1 MATVPVENTVEIPP
15 LPLLR
20 PAPPDIASLKEAGD
34 IDRLTR
40 LLSHPD
46 PGVQWQAA
54 EALAGLGK
62 PATRSLLGELD
73 HPDPEVRLGV
83 IEALGDIGDPSVV
96 PALVQ
101 LLGGEKSSE
110 VRWAV
115 TLALGNTG
123 DPAAIPPLAQA
134 LRDPDKYVRFGAAM
148 ALGKL
153 GWEPA
158 GEDRAFLLIAR
169 QEWDSLPA
177 LGASATHPLLQATRD
192 RDPAIR
198 ARAVDLLGALGDA
211 RGADA
216 CDLVL
221 RDPDS
226 EVRWRAFLAL
236 PRCGIP
242 LMHLPLGLV
251 RRQRAWKSPA
261 VAALLN
267 LFFLGLGY
275 SYLERW
281 YGLVIFQVNMTLVV
295 LASLVVGPSYPY
307 LASYAVSALFA
318 VQTWFLANR
327 LVAERMG

>member
-1 MATVPVENTVEIPP
+1 MEFRPP
-15 LPLLR
+15 PLLR
-20 PAPPDIASLKEAGD
+20 PAPPDIPALRDAGD
-34 IDRLTR
+34 IDGLIG

-46 PGVQWQAA
+46 PGVQEQAA
-54 EALAGLGK
+54 RALATLGEW
-62 PATRSLLGELD
+62 ATRYLLGELD
-73 HPDPEVRLGV
+73 HFDPKVRLGIV
-83 IEALGDIGDPSVV
+83 EALGDIGDPSAV
-96 PALVQ
+96 PALVE
-101 LLGGEKSSE
+101 LLSREQSSE
-110 VRWAV
+110 LRWAV

-123 DPAAIPPLAQA
+123 DPDAAIPLVQA

-153 GWEPA
+153 GWEPS
-158 GEDRAFLLIAR
+158 GEDQAFLLIAK
-169 QEWDSLPA
+169 QEWDSIPA
-177 LGASATHPLLQATRD
+177 LGPSAANPLLRATRD

-198 ARAVDLLGALGDA
+198 AQAVDLLGALGDA

-226 EVRWRAFLAL
+226 EVRWRAVLAL
-236 PRCGIP
+236 PRCGVP

-251 RRQRAWKSPA
+251 RRPRRWKSPA

-281 YGLVIFQVNMTLVV
+281 YGLVIFQVNMTMVV
-295 LASLVVGPSYPY
+295 LTSLVVGPLYPY
-307 LASYAVSALFA
+307 LASYIISAFFA
-318 VQTWFLANR
+318 VQTWFLARR
-327 LVAERMG
+327 LTEERMG

>member
-1 MATVPVENTVEIPP
+1 VELSP

-20 PAPPDIASLKEAGD
+20 PAPPDIPTLRESGD
-34 IDRLTR
+34 IDGLIR

-46 PGVQWQAA
+46 QGVQEQAA
-54 EALAGLGK
+54 RALATLGEK
-62 PATRSLLGELD
+62 ATRYLTLELD
-73 HPDPEVRLGV
+73 HVDPGARLGIV
-83 IEALGDIGDPSVV
+83 EALGEIGDPTAV
-96 PALVQ
+96 PSLVRALS
-101 LLGGEKSSE
+101 LEKSGE
-110 VRWAV
+110 VRWAIA
-115 TLALGNTG
+115 LALGNAG
-123 DPAAIPPLAQA
+123 DPAAIPPLVQA
-134 LRDPDKYVRFGAAM
+134 LRDPDKYVRFGTAM

-153 GWEPA
+153 GWEPS
-158 GEDRAFLLIAR
+158 GEDRALLLIAR

-177 LGASATHPLLQATRD
+177 LGAWALQPLLWATRD
-192 RDPAIR
+192 PDPSIR

-226 EVRWRAFLAL
+226 EVRWRAVLAF

-251 RRQRAWKSPA
+251 RRQRTWKSPA

>member
-1 MATVPVENTVEIPP
+1 VEPRP

-20 PAPPDIASLKEAGD
+20 PAPPDINSLKEAED
-34 IDRLTR
+34 IDGLIG

-46 PGVQWQAA
+46 PVVQEQAA
-54 EALAGLGK
+54 RALATFGSR
-62 PATRSLLGELD
+62 ATRYLLGELD
-73 HPDPEVRLGV
+73 NTDPKARLGV
-83 IEALGDIGDPSVV
+83 AEALGDIGDPLAV
-96 PALVQ
+96 PPLVQ
-101 LLGGEKSSE
+101 ALSGEKSSE
-110 VRWAV
+110 VRWAIA
-115 TLALGNTG
+115 LALGNTG
-123 DPAAIPPLAQA
+123 DPAAIPPLVQA

-158 GEDRAFLLIAR
+158 GEDRASLLIAR

-177 LGASATHPLLQATRD
+177 LGAPATHPLLRATRD

-226 EVRWRAFLAL
+226 EVRWRAVLAF

-251 RRQRAWKSPA
+251 RRPRTWKNPV
-261 VAALLN
+261 VAAILN

-281 YGLVIFQVNMTLVV
+281 YGLVIFQVNMTCVV
-295 LASLVVGPSYPY
+295 LASLVVGPFYPY
-307 LASYAVSALFA
+307 LASYIISAFFA
-318 VQTWFLANR
+318 IQTWFLARR
-327 LVAERMG
+327 LAEERMG

>member
-1 MATVPVENTVEIPP
+1 MGP
-15 LPLLR
+15 
-20 PAPPDIASLKEAGD
+20 
-34 IDRLTR
+34 
-40 LLSHPD
+40 
-46 PGVQWQAA
+46 
-54 EALAGLGK
+54 
-62 PATRSLLGELD
+62 
-73 HPDPEVRLGV
+73 
-83 IEALGDIGDPSVV
+83 
-96 PALVQ
+96 
-101 LLGGEKSSE
+101 
-110 VRWAV
+110 
-115 TLALGNTG
+115 
-123 DPAAIPPLAQA
+123 PPLAQA

-158 GEDRAFLLIAR
+158 GEDRASLLIAR

-177 LGASATHPLLQATRD
+177 LGAPAAHPLLWATRD

-198 ARAVDLLGALGDA
+198 AQAVDLLGALGDA
-211 RGADA
+211 RGAEA

-226 EVRWRAFLAL
+226 EVRWRAVLAL

-251 RRQRAWKSPA
+251 RRPQAWKNPL

-281 YGLVIFQVNMTLVV
+281 YGLVIFQVNMTAVV
-295 LASLVVGPSYPY
+295 LTSLVVGPFYPY
-307 LASYAVSALFA
+307 LASYSISAFFA
-318 VQTWFLANR
+318 VQTWFLARR
-327 LVAERMG
+327 LAEERMG

>member
-1 MATVPVENTVEIPP
+1 VELSP

-20 PAPPDIASLKEAGD
+20 PAPPDIPTLRESGD
-34 IDRLTR
+34 IDGLIR

-46 PGVQWQAA
+46 QGVQEQAA
-54 EALAGLGK
+54 RALATLGEK
-62 PATRSLLGELD
+62 ATRYLTLELD
-73 HPDPEVRLGV
+73 HVDPGARLGIV
-83 IEALGDIGDPSVV
+83 EALGEIGDPTAV
-96 PALVQ
+96 PSLVRALS
-101 LLGGEKSSE
+101 LEKSGE
-110 VRWAV
+110 VRWAIA
-115 TLALGNTG
+115 LALGNAG
-123 DPAAIPPLAQA
+123 DPAAIPPLVQA
-134 LRDPDKYVRFGAAM
+134 LRDPDKYVRFGTAM

-153 GWEPA
+153 GWEPS
-158 GEDRAFLLIAR
+158 GEDRALLLIAR

-177 LGASATHPLLQATRD
+177 LGARALQPLLWATRD
-192 RDPAIR
+192 PDPSIR

-226 EVRWRAFLAL
+226 EVRWRAVLAL

-251 RRQRAWKSPA
+251 RRPRKGKSPV

-281 YGLVIFQVNMTLVV
+281 YGLVLFQVNMTAVV
-295 LASLVVGPSYPY
+295 LASLVVGPLVPY
-307 LASYAVSALFA
+307 LTSYVISAVFA
-318 VQTWFLANR
+318 VQTWFLARR
-327 LVAERMG
+327 LAEERMG